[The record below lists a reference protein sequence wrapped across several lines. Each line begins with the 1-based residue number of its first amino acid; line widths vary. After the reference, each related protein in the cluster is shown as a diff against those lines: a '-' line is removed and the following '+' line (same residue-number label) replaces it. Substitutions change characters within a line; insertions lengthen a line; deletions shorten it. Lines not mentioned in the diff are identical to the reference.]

1 MVIYETGAAGQHKTY
16 RNSHA
21 TSSEY
26 HMRPPSFRIAALELA
41 PSRPVH
47 LPERIIR
54 IILPFAIG
62 LCYYIPLLAVISYEQ
77 WLILGGLMLA
87 YIFPPA
93 GKESVIPLGIA
104 VGFPWWLMAFT
115 IILMDLLTGLFM
127 ALNFDVALKI
137 PGLGRWIRKFIA
149 NGEQFFSRR
158 PWLERFYFA
167 GVVMFVMFPLQ
178 GSGGIGA
185 TLVGRMIGLSPARVL
200 MAIAIGTT
208 IGCTTIALGAEF
220 VKELILANPVLG
232 LAVAVLIIGTLAVIY
247 LMYRRKMMARAS
259 LSG

>member
-1 MVIYETGAAGQHKTY
+1 
-16 RNSHA
+16 
-21 TSSEY
+21 
-26 HMRPPSFRIAALELA
+26 MRPPSFRIAALELA

-47 LPERIIR
+47 LPERIVR

-247 LMYRRKMMARAS
+247 LMYRRKMMARDFM
-259 LSG
+259 SG

>member
-1 MVIYETGAAGQHKTY
+1 M
-16 RNSHA
+16 
-21 TSSEY
+21 
-26 HMRPPSFRIAALELA
+26 MPLSFRIAALELA

-54 IILPFAIG
+54 IVLPFAIG
-62 LCYYIPLLAVISYEQ
+62 LCYYIPLLTVIPYDR

-104 VGFPWWLMAFT
+104 LGFPWWLMAFT

-149 NGEQFFSRR
+149 NGEQFFARR
-158 PWLERFYFA
+158 PWLERFYFT

-185 TLVGRMIGLSPARVL
+185 TLVGRMIGLSPAKVL
-200 MAIAIGTT
+200 MAIAIGSI

-220 VKELILANPVLG
+220 IKELILANPVLG

-247 LMYRRKMMARAS
+247 LVYRKKMLGRDS